1 MVIVLSYV
9 IDCFSLMNCMLLD
22 PIIQTC
28 TFVWEICP
36 EHWINDDME
45 FLERYL
51 N

>member
-1 MVIVLSYV
+1 MLYV
-9 IDCFSLMNCMLLD
+9 NGVYRWFEID
-22 PIIQTC
+22 PIIQSC

>member
-1 MVIVLSYV
+1 MCCSMHVLSVCVY
-9 IDCFSLMNCMLLD
+9 IFID
-22 PIIQTC
+22 PIIQSC